1 MTATSASG
9 WRVVYFG
16 TPEVAVAPLQA
27 LCRAGHSVV
36 LVVTR
41 PPKRR
46 GRRQAPTPSPVEDAA
61 ADLGLEVTYDLE
73 EAVGVEA
80 NLGVVVAYGE
90 FIPEDVLEPRPTV
103 NLHFSTL
110 PRWRGAAPVE
120 RAIMAGD
127 ADAGVC
133 LMDVAPEIDTGAV
146 YRTASTR
153 IGTHETADELRARLC
168 ELGIGLLL
176 DALTEGFGEPVPQE
190 GETTWAD
197 KISPEDLRI
206 DWSAPAEHVLRLVR
220 VGGAWTTLGNRRL
233 KILEAEPAAGAAD
246 SSAGRSG
253 TDDAGESGAADS
265 VADGVG
271 EPGAADSGAG
281 RSGTDGAGDSEAAGT
296 IWQVLGSDDRSAV
309 QVATGRGALTLVTV
323 QSEGRLAVPARD
335 WANGARIVGGERFD
349 EDE

>member
-16 TPEVAVAPLQA
+16 TPEVAVAPLRA
-27 LCRAGHSVV
+27 LCGAGHDVV

-61 ADLGLEVTYDLE
+61 ADLGLEVTYDLDD
-73 EAVGVEA
+73 AVGVEA
-80 NLGVVVAYGE
+80 DLGVVVAYGE

-103 NLHFSTL
+103 NLHFSAL

-127 ADAGVC
+127 AEAGVC
-133 LMDVAPEIDTGAV
+133 LMDVASEIDTGAV
-146 YRTASTR
+146 YRRASTE
-153 IGTHETADELRARLC
+153 IGPHETADELRTRLC

-176 DALTEGFGEPVPQE
+176 GALAEGFGEPVPQT

-246 SSAGRSG
+246 SGADGS
-253 TDDAGESGAADS
+253 GESGAADS
-265 VADGVG
+265 GADGSG
-271 EPGAADSGAG
+271 DSGAADSGA
-281 RSGTDGAGDSEAAGT
+281 DGSGDSGADSGSGDSKAAGT
-296 IWQVLGSDDRSAV
+296 IWQVLGSGNRSAV
-309 QVATGRGALTLVTV
+309 QVATGRGALMLVTV
-323 QSEGRLAVPARD
+323 QSEGRPAVSARD
-335 WANGARIVGGERFD
+335 WINGARIADGQRFD
-349 EDE
+349 A

>member
-1 MTATSASG
+1 MTATPQG
-9 WRVVYFG
+9 RRRVVYFG
-16 TPEVAVAPLQA
+16 TPEVAVPPLQA
-27 LCRAGHSVV
+27 LCRAGHSVA

-46 GRRQAPTPSPVEDAA
+46 GRRQAPTPSPVEEAA

-73 EAVGVEA
+73 DAVGVEA
-80 NLGVVVAYGE
+80 DLGVVVAYGE

-133 LMDVAPEIDTGAV
+133 LMDVASEIDTGAV
-146 YRTASTR
+146 YRRASTE
-153 IGTHETADELRARLC
+153 IGPHETADELRTRLC
-168 ELGIGLLL
+168 ELGVGLLL
-176 DALTEGFGEPVPQE
+176 GALAEGFGEPVPQT
-190 GETTWAD
+190 GEMTWAD

-233 KILEAEPAAGAAD
+233 KILEAEPAAGAA
-246 SSAGRSG
+246 G
-253 TDDAGESGAADS
+253 SGAADS

-271 EPGAADSGAG
+271 ESAAGE
-281 RSGTDGAGDSEAAGT
+281 SGTDDAGDSEAAGT

>member
-1 MTATSASG
+1 MTTPSASG

-27 LCRAGHSVV
+27 LCGAGHDVA

-73 EAVGVEA
+73 DAVGVEA
-80 NLGVVVAYGE
+80 GLGVVVAYGE
-90 FIPEDVLEPRPTV
+90 FIPDEVLEARRTV

-153 IGTHETADELRARLC
+153 IGTHETADELRTRLC

-176 DALTEGFGEPVPQE
+176 GALAEGFGEPVPQG
-190 GETTWAD
+190 GEMTWAD
-197 KISPEDLRI
+197 KIDPGELRI
-206 DWSAPAEHVLRLVR
+206 NWSHPAEHALRLVR
-220 VGGAWTTLGNRRL
+220 VGGAWTTYRGRRL
-233 KILEAEPAAGAAD
+233 KVIEARLVAGSD
-246 SSAGRSG
+246 QPGVPGMISLGPRSG
-253 TDDAGESGAADS
+253 GRAA
-265 VADGVG
+265 V
-271 EPGAADSGAG
+271 E
-281 RSGTDGAGDSEAAGT
+281 
-296 IWQVLGSDDRSAV
+296 
-309 QVATGRGALTLVTV
+309 VATGHGALELVTV
-323 QSEGRLAVPARD
+323 QSEGRAAAGAHD
-335 WANGARIVGGERFD
+335 WANGARIAGGEQFD
-349 EDE
+349 G